1 MKKMGLKAYRLHK
14 ILDFVGVIFLAF
26 FLLFLWQLYRGPV
39 EVPFLKPYI
48 IKALNHDD
56 SQYQVTLDSVNI
68 ELVRS
73 IKPLKIIAN
82 NVDYRKTDGSFV
94 ITAPRTSLSFSIRAL
109 LRGIIAPSSI
119 EVSKPTVYIFTN
131 YGIKEENK
139 NEVNQK
145 KIEYYFDSFEEF
157 IDRFNSEDKV
167 YPESYINDISIEN
180 ASVEFHEVDLGR
192 KWVFSDLN
200 YSFERNFSNIETSFN
215 ALIKANNHESSV
227 GLDAE
232 YRPFS
237 NKVGLQFY
245 FSELFPN
252 DIMESLV
259 GEEEAQKFIKI
270 AVPVSGRVDAL
281 INFAEVLK
289 NKDNIIQS
297 LDTAIESLKFNFE
310 GGSGTIHFTDKA
322 EEDYKISGVMLS
334 GDLSAGLDK
343 LQIENAAL
351 DLGTQK
357 ATVSVY
363 VDGMKDYLLKRS
375 MENLKLKLKAHVD
388 ALKFDELYDYW
399 PRYVGT
405 LAWDWCKSS
414 LFGGEIKNAD
424 FEFDFGY
431 DKKSKTFAFQNLSG
445 VGNVADV
452 SLDYL
457 TGMPKVTNMYG
468 TAHFSNDTIKI
479 DFDKAVSNNVLVN
492 SGFVRLYDLNK
503 YDNFAEISL
512 QAESSIADALDLIDH
527 KPLNYATEM
536 GIDPASFKGNAATD
550 LYLDFELKRDLAP
563 DEVKVKVS
571 SVLSDVEIPDVLDKQ
586 AITAKELKLEVD
598 NNGLLVEGDAK
609 LDNIP
614 LKLMWNENF
623 ANKLYQ
629 SKYNLSFV
637 LDDNVKK
644 KAGIDTEFINPPYI
658 NGKTIVIAAITKFDE
673 KHIQADL
680 TADMTDAE
688 VDYSFFGL
696 YKPAHQKGDATVRL
710 DFKNG
715 KLTEIPSFGF
725 KKKDFVLNGKMEI
738 DKAGKI
744 KVIDITEIKAPKTNA
759 KAKIEFAITAKQK
772 IKVNVSGSS
781 YDLSEFFREDDDTP
795 PTPNG
800 KKTTGVKEEEDALEN
815 VTDTD
820 IFIAVNNI
828 WTNEYVSVKNFA
840 GSAQLRHGIGIQ
852 DMHLIGNFDGSQKKY
867 LKLDYS
873 PRPNNEY
880 LLSIDSNDAG
890 GTLKFLRVYDNM
902 RGGRLSINGKREKN
916 KQFIGHAQIRDF
928 NIYNTPLLAKLL
940 TVASFSG
947 MVNML
952 TGEGIVFSHLDIPF
966 TYQNQ
971 VLSLH
976 EGKAFGDVMGITMN
990 GDFDRNTEDLNI
1002 KGVIAPAYG
1011 LNSFIGKLPIVG
1023 NILSGKDGTVFAA
1036 NYTITGGL
1044 SDPAININPLSAL
1057 SPSSL
1062 KDLVSSMFGG
1072 EEND

>member
-1 MKKMGLKAYRLHK
+1 MKKMGQKAYRLHK

-39 EVPFLKPYI
+39 QVPFLKPYI

-82 NVDYRKTDGSFV
+82 NVDYRKSDGSFV

-119 EVSKPTVYIFTN
+119 EVSKPSVYVFTD

-145 KIEYYFDSFEEF
+145 KIEYYFDSFEDF

-167 YPESYINDISIEN
+167 YPESYINDIAIEN

-200 YSFERNFSNIETSFN
+200 YTFERNFSNIETNFN
-215 ALIKANNHESSV
+215 ALIKANGHESSL
-227 GLDAE
+227 GLEAE

-237 NKVGLQFY
+237 NKIGLQFY

-252 DIMESLV
+252 DIIESIL

-270 AVPVSGRVDAL
+270 SVPLSGRVDTL
-281 INFAEVLK
+281 IDFAEVLK

-310 GGSGTIHFTDKA
+310 GGNGTIHFTDKSN
-322 EEDYKISGVMLS
+322 EDYKISGFLLA
-334 GDLSAGLDK
+334 GDISAGLDK
-343 LQIENAAL
+343 LKIENASF
-351 DLGTQK
+351 DLGMQK
-357 ATVSVY
+357 ASVSLY
-363 VDGMKDYLLKRS
+363 VDGMKEYLLKRS
-375 MENLKLKLKAHVD
+375 MDKLKLKLKAHID
-388 ALKFDELYDYW
+388 SMKFDELYDYW

-405 LAWDWCKSS
+405 IAWDWCKSS

-431 DKKSKTFAFQNLSG
+431 DKKSKNFAFQNLSG
-445 VGNVADV
+445 IGTIADV

-492 SGFVRLYDLNK
+492 SGFVRLYDLDK

-512 QAESSIADALDLIDH
+512 QAESSISDALKLIDH
-527 KPLNYATEM
+527 QPLNYATEM
-536 GIDPASFKGNAATD
+536 GINPDSFKGNAATD
-550 LYLDFELKRDLAP
+550 LYLDFELKRNLAP

-571 SVLSDVEIPDVLDKQ
+571 SVLTDVEIPDVLEKQ
-586 AITAKELKLEVD
+586 AITAQKLDLQVD

-614 LKLMWNENF
+614 LKVTWNENF
-623 ANKLYQ
+623 ANKLYK

-637 LDDNVKK
+637 FDDNVKK
-644 KAGIDTEFINPPYI
+644 KAGIDTEFVNSPYI
-658 NGKTIVIAAITKFDE
+658 NGKTIVLATITKFDE

-696 YKPAHQKGDATVRL
+696 YKPIHQKGDAFIRL
-710 DFKNG
+710 DFNRG
-715 KLTEIPSFGF
+715 KLTEIPNFGF
-725 KKKDFVLNGKMEI
+725 KKKDFVLSGKMNIDKNGKV
-738 DKAGKI
+738 KT
-744 KVIDITEIKAPKTNA
+744 IDISEIKAPKTNA
-759 KAKIEFAITAKQK
+759 KAKIEFANTAKQK
-772 IKVNVSGSS
+772 IKINVSGSS
-781 YDLSEFFREDDDTP
+781 YDLSELFRKEEKTMPD
-795 PTPNG
+795 G
-800 KKTTGVKEEEDALEN
+800 KKTTGVKEDEDALEK

-840 GSAQLRHGIGIQ
+840 GSAKLRNGIGIE
-852 DMHLIGNFDGSQKKY
+852 DMHLIGNFDTTQKKY
-867 LKLDYS
+867 VKLDYS
-873 PRPNNEY
+873 PRPNKEY
-880 LLSIDSNDAG
+880 LLSIESNDAG
-890 GTLKFLRVYDNM
+890 GTLKFLRAYDNM
-902 RGGRLSINGKREKN
+902 RGGRLIINGKREKN

-928 NIYNTPLLAKLL
+928 NIHNTPLLAKLL

-966 TYQNQ
+966 TYQDQ
-971 VLSLH
+971 ILSFH
-976 EGKAFGDVMGITMN
+976 EGKAFGNVMGITVN
-990 GDFDRNTEDLNI
+990 GNFDRNTEDLNI

-1011 LNSFIGKLPIVG
+1011 LNNFIGKLPIVG

-1036 NYTITGGL
+1036 NYTINGSL
-1044 SDPAININPLSAL
+1044 DDPAININPLSAL

-1062 KDLVSSMFGG
+1062 KDLMNSIFGG
-1072 EEND
+1072 SDEN

>member
-1 MKKMGLKAYRLHK
+1 MKKMGLTAYRMHK

-73 IKPLKIIAN
+73 VKPLKIIAN
-82 NVDYRKTDGSFV
+82 NVDYRKADGSFA

-119 EVSKPTVYIFTN
+119 EVSKPTVYVFTE

-167 YPESYINDISIEN
+167 YPESYINDIVIEN

-200 YSFERNFSNIETSFN
+200 YRFERNFSNIETSFN
-215 ALIKANNHESSV
+215 ALIKANNHESSI

-232 YRPFS
+232 YRPFR
-237 NKVGLQFY
+237 NKVGVQFY

-252 DIMESLV
+252 DIIESLF

-270 AVPVSGRVDAL
+270 TVPVSGRVDAL
-281 INFAEVLK
+281 IDFAEVLK
-289 NKDNIIQS
+289 NKEDVIKS
-297 LDTAIESLKFNFE
+297 LDSAIEKLKFNFE

-322 EEDYKISGVMLS
+322 DEDYKIDGFMLS

-343 LQIENAAL
+343 LQIEKASF
-351 DLGTQK
+351 DLGAQK
-357 ATVSVY
+357 ALVSVY

-375 MENLKLKLKAHVD
+375 MDNLKLKLKTHIDSV
-388 ALKFDELYDYW
+388 KFDELYDYW
-399 PRYVGT
+399 PRYAGT

-431 DKKSKTFAFQNLSG
+431 DKKSKTFAFQTLSG
-445 VGNVADV
+445 VGSVADV

-457 TGMPKVTNMYG
+457 TGMPRVTNMYG

-512 QAESSIADALDLIDH
+512 QAESSISDALKLIDH

-536 GIDPASFKGNAATD
+536 GIKPDSFKGNAATD

-571 SVLSDVEIPDVLDKQ
+571 SVLTDVEIPDVLDKQ
-586 AITAKELKLEVD
+586 AITSKKLLLNVD

-614 LKLMWNENF
+614 LKLSWNENF
-623 ANKLYQ
+623 ANKLYK
-629 SKYNLSFV
+629 SKYNLGFV
-637 LDDNVKK
+637 FDDNVKK
-644 KAGIDTEFINPPYI
+644 KAGIDTEFVNPPYI
-658 NGKTIVIAAITKFDE
+658 KGKTIVLATITKFDD

-688 VDYSFFGL
+688 VDYSFLGL
-696 YKPAHQKGDATVRL
+696 YKPKQQKGEASVRL
-710 DFKNG
+710 DFQNG
-715 KLTEIPSFGF
+715 NLTEIPNFGF
-725 KKKDFVLNGKMEI
+725 KKKDFVLNGKMSV
-738 DKAGKI
+738 DKNGKI

-759 KAKIEFAITAKQK
+759 KAKIEFANTTKQK

-781 YDLSEFFREDDDTP
+781 YDLSELFKEDEVKTTP
-795 PTPNG
+795 DG
-800 KKTTGVKEEEDALEN
+800 KKNTGVKEDEDALEN

-840 GSAQLRHGIGIQ
+840 GSAKLRNGVGIE
-852 DMHLIGNFDGSQKKY
+852 DMHLIGNFDSSQKKY

-873 PRPNNEY
+873 PRPNKEY

-916 KQFIGHAQIRDF
+916 KQFIGHAKIRDF
-928 NIYNTPLLAKLL
+928 NIHNTPLLAKLL

-952 TGEGIVFSHLDIPF
+952 TGEGIAFSHLDIPF

-971 VLSLH
+971 VLSFH
-976 EGKAFGDVMGITMN
+976 EGKAFGNVMGITVN
-990 GDFDRNTEDLNI
+990 GDFDRNSEELNI

-1011 LNSFIGKLPIVG
+1011 LNNFIGKLPIVG

-1044 SDPAININPLSAL
+1044 DDPAININPLSAL

-1062 KDLVSSMFGG
+1062 KDLMGSIFGG
-1072 EEND
+1072 DKDE